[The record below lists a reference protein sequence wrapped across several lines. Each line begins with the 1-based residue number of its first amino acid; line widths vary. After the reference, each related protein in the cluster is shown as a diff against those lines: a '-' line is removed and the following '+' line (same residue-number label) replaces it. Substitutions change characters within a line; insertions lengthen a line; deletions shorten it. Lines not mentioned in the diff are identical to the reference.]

1 MKKWCLLAAAA
12 LLLFVGCDN
21 KQKNEDDNAGIP
33 KDVTLFLPVEL
44 STSVTLWHS
53 FIHV

>member
-21 KQKNEDDNAGIP
+21 KQKNEDDNAGMKSRKAVI
-33 KDVTLFLPVEL
+33 L
-44 STSVTLWHS
+44 SQQCPQV
-53 FIHV
+53 